1 MTIIAT
7 EISKIREEKQRTIA
21 KLIAERVVYLEATL
35 AAEKEKL
42 ADIEDQ
48 IRTYKNVDLADK
60 DAVRAVLL
68 RGNHH
73 GGAMIVIGDSAVNVN
88 ELINSY

>member
-1 MTIIAT
+1 MTIVAT
-7 EISKIREEKQRTIA
+7 EIAKLKEETQRSIA

-35 AAEKEKL
+35 ATEKEKL

-60 DAVRAVLL
+60 DAVRAILL
-68 RGNHH
+68 NGNYH
-73 GGAMIVIGDSAVNVN
+73 GGPMLMVGGCAVNVN